1 MSGARQELLDTG
13 ALGPIGIELLYKTVR
28 QVVRNRN
35 LPPPPGMPAWTSEEL
50 TEAAHD
56 VFAERGPQ
64 RLLNLA
70 ARSTDE
76 ASFRAQLWRTVV
88 NDLISRGRRTERG
101 RLTERV
107 KDVLP
112 HVPGITQQAGRVR
125 LTDATGA
132 GFPRFDDLV
141 QAAAGVQVNVPAWDP
156 TSDRNPPIADRDS
169 LVAMIK
175 AVLSVAPSGLSM
187 TELVSALA
195 VRLRVYDM
203 PDQMEISLLDQVA
216 PPAMEDPAGL
226 AEDRE
231 AGARLLAH
239 LTPHEQMVLPYLDES
254 ATVVARQTGLGRTKA
269 WQTANSTRLK
279 LAELMQDDQEA
290 AGALR
295 EAASMARAAWRLP

>member
-1 MSGARQELLDTG
+1 M
-13 ALGPIGIELLYKTVR
+13 
-28 QVVRNRN
+28 
-35 LPPPPGMPAWTSEEL
+35 
-50 TEAAHD
+50 
-56 VFAERGPQ
+56 
-64 RLLNLA
+64 
-70 ARSTDE
+70 
-76 ASFRAQLWRTVV
+76 
-88 NDLISRGRRTERG
+88 
-101 RLTERV
+101 
-107 KDVLP
+107 
-112 HVPGITQQAGRVR
+112 
-125 LTDATGA
+125 
-132 GFPRFDDLV
+132 
-141 QAAAGVQVNVPAWDP
+141 
-156 TSDRNPPIADRDS
+156 
-169 LVAMIK
+169 AMIK
-175 AVLSVAPSGLSM
+175 AVLLVAPSGLSM
-187 TELVSALA
+187 TELVSTLA